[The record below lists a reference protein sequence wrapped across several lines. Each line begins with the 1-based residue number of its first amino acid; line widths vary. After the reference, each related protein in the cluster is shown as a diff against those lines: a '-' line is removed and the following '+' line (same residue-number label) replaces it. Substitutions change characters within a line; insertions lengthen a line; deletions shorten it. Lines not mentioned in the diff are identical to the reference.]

1 MAHLG
6 HSHGQNTLGW
16 GPRKDRVG
24 PSPERPAQGAL
35 QTFPG
40 GLGELLRR
48 LQVDAEHQGAQGTC
62 PESLRWCE
70 NQATDPHSDFKDSG
84 IVEIPK
90 FSREVDTAQA
100 T

>member
-1 MAHLG
+1 MRGLNG
-6 HSHGQNTLGW
+6 
-16 GPRKDRVG
+16 DV
-24 PSPERPAQGAL
+24 L

-40 GLGELLRR
+40 GLGELLRC
-48 LQVDAEHQGAQGTC
+48 LQVDVEHQGVQGTC

-70 NQATDPHSDFKDSG
+70 NQTTDPHSDFKDSG

-90 FSREVDTAQA
+90 FSREVDIAQA